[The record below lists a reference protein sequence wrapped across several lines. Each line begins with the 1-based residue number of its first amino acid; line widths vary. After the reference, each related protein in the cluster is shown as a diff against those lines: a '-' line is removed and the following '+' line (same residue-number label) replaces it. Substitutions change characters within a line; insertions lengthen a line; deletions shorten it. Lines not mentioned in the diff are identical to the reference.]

1 MEKDLK
7 LIKSRIC
14 CKILSMTY
22 REVEKDSYFIVD
34 NDYSIIGITE
44 MSIKIFSFVTSAN
57 E

>member
-1 MEKDLK
+1 
-7 LIKSRIC
+7 
-14 CKILSMTY
+14 MTY